1 MLKGKVCDI
10 HGYQDIIFHVIFEVK
25 MYFPW
30 EDIFVANGNKTEAPI
45 DLTCSR
51 VISGESLRLSLLV
64 ASLNDLDMTA
74 YDIFKCISQCNMQQE
89 YLV

>member
-1 MLKGKVCDI
+1 M
-10 HGYQDIIFHVIFEVK
+10 HGYQEITYHNIFDVK
-25 MYFPW
+25 MDLTW
-30 EDIFVANGNKTEAPI
+30 KSLFVANGNKTEAPI